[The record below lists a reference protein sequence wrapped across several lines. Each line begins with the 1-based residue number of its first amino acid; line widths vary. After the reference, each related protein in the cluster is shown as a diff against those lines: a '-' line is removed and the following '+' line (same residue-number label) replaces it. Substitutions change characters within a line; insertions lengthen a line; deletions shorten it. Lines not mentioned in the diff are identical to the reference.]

1 MIART
6 SPSTVNRTSA
16 EASRWR
22 DRGTGGPDSWSG
34 YSKSSDEDTSGELHR
49 SLSELYAGQTRWL
62 FTTARDK
69 ISLLERCFESVAGAA
84 RDWVNTACEI
94 KHIPSD
100 SACRSE
106 EILAGPV
113 VAMRYLRLMLR
124 NLRSI
129 ERSGAMSLP
138 GRLTRASDGR
148 WRVPVLPVTRDLFD
162 PICFVN
168 FQANV
173 WLRAGLCE
181 DEAIAARQPAET
193 RLPSTSLILG
203 AGNVSGIVAADTL
216 GKLFQDQ
223 QVALLKL
230 HPLTETLEPVLRQ
243 AFAPLIDAGC
253 LRIITGGSEVGERA
267 SRHPLVDDIHMT
279 GSEAAHSALVW
290 GSPGPDRDVR
300 CRDNEP
306 LLDKPIT
313 SELGNVTPWVIV
325 PGQYTSTQ
333 LQAQADNV
341 AASIVNNAGFNCV
354 STRVLVTWKYWP
366 QREEFLSRLQVILS
380 RLPRRVAYYPGA
392 VERFERFTGCRLSG
406 SSWSM
411 AREGDE
417 WDEQA
422 AKVRPELPRLPWTLF
437 RDVDPNDSPLFCR
450 EESFIPVC
458 AEMPLDATDEFEFL
472 GQATDFLNEQLW
484 GTLCATLSVPMD
496 FRRSARGR
504 HELHAAL
511 IRLRYG
517 TVCINQWPGIAF
529 ALLTSPWGGHP
540 SSTLLDPQS
549 GLGWVHNTFGLRSIE
564 KTVLEGPLTVVP
576 KPIWTPGHPHAETI
590 AWKLF
595 DLYHRPSLWQVAD
608 LSYTSFV
615 AHFLPKK
622 SSSSNQ
628 HLQQTNHN

>member
-1 MIART
+1 MLAPT
-6 SPSTVNRTSA
+6 TPSVVNRTSE
-16 EASRWR
+16 EASRRR
-22 DRGTGGPDSWSG
+22 DRSTSGPASWSG
-34 YSKSSDEDTSGELHR
+34 YSKSRYENTSSELHL
-49 SLSELYAGQTRWL
+49 SLSELYANQTRWL
-62 FTTARDK
+62 FTSARDK
-69 ISLLERCFESVAGAA
+69 ISLLERCIESVAGSA

-100 SACRSE
+100 SPCRSE

-124 NLRSI
+124 NLRSM
-129 ERSGAMSLP
+129 ERSGAMSFP
-138 GRLTRASDGR
+138 GRLTRADDGR
-148 WRVPVLPVTRDLFD
+148 WRVPVLPVTRDLYD
-162 PICFVN
+162 PVCFVN

-181 DEAIAARQPAET
+181 DEAMAATQPVET

-230 HPLTETLEPVLRQ
+230 HPLTETLGPVLRQ
-243 AFAPLIDAGC
+243 AFTPLIDAGC
-253 LRIITGGSEVGERA
+253 LRIISGGSDVGELA
-267 SRHPLVDDIHMT
+267 SRHSLVDDIHMT
-279 GSEAAHSALVW
+279 GSEAAHSTLVW
-290 GSPGPDRDVR
+290 GPPGPDRNVR
-300 CRDNEP
+300 CQDNEP

-325 PGQYTSTQ
+325 PGQYTPSQ
-333 LQAQADNV
+333 LQAQVDNV

-354 STRVLVTWKYWP
+354 STRVLVTWKHWP

-406 SSWSM
+406 WSWSM
-411 AREGDE
+411 AREGDVL
-417 WDEQA
+417 DEPA
-422 AKVRPELPRLPWTLF
+422 ANVRPELPRLPWTLF
-437 RDVDPNDSPLFCR
+437 RDVNPNDSPLFCR
-450 EESFIPVC
+450 EESFVPVC
-458 AEMPLDATDEFEFL
+458 AEMPLDATDEFDFL

-511 IRLRYG
+511 TRLRYG

-590 AWKLF
+590 AWKLL
-595 DLYHRPSLWQVAD
+595 DLYHRPSLRQVAD

-622 SSSSNQ
+622 SSP
-628 HLQQTNHN
+628 